1 MREGHKRIELPRAVA
16 DLCMASDTLSA
27 TSVSGKLQR
36 VARLPV
42 AVGALNAI
50 ADSLPDPYHWRFMTV
65 EAFSGLLS
73 QLGGRVADVNALYW
87 RDTMATIE
95 AYTVMA
101 VWRMVDLSK
110 AAFALI
116 ESDAIVPAAVLARSA
131 LESALQFVHDA
142 RTISSCFDE
151 IMKGDLTAAVVT
163 SEELEAFLLQA
174 VFASR
179 QSDAD
184 PIYKS
189 KNILTV
195 IEKIAK
201 VAKDDP
207 IAKEY
212 ETLCELTHPN
222 FLGRSNYVVGVD
234 PKGRPGDEI
243 RLISHRNGH
252 GAGDVL
258 QSTLWAL
265 SWAIEGQAAS
275 THLVQGAMA
284 DVASKFP
291 FLATRRH

>member
-1 MREGHKRIELPRAVA
+1 MQEGHKSIELPPTVV
-16 DLCMASDTLSA
+16 DICMASDVAGA
-27 TSVSGKLQR
+27 TYVSGKLQR

-50 ADSLPDPYHWRFMTV
+50 ANSLPDPYHWRFMTV
-65 EAFSGLLS
+65 EAFSGQMS
-73 QLGGRVADVNALYW
+73 QVGGRTADVNALYW
-87 RDTMATIE
+87 RDTMATVE

-110 AAFALI
+110 AALALI
-116 ESDAIVPAAVLARSA
+116 ESEAIVPAAVLARSA

-142 RTISSCFDE
+142 RTISASLDE
-151 IMKGDLTAAVVT
+151 IMKVDLTEAIVT
-163 SEELEAFLLQA
+163 STELEAFLLQA

-179 QSDAD
+179 QSGAD

-195 IEKIAK
+195 IEKISK
-201 VAKDDP
+201 VAKEDP
-207 IAKEY
+207 IANEY

-222 FLGRSNYVVGVD
+222 FLGRSNYVVGVS
-234 PKGRPGDEI
+234 PKAPGDEV

-252 GAGDVL
+252 TAGAVL

-265 SWAIEGQAAS
+265 SWAMEGQAAS
-275 THLVQGAMA
+275 THLVQGAIA
-284 DVASKFP
+284 DMASKFP
-291 FLATRRH
+291 FLAIRGQ